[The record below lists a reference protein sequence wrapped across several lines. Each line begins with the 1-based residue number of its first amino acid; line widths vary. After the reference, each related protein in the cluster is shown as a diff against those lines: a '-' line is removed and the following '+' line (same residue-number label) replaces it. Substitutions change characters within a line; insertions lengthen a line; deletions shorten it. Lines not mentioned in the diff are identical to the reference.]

1 MVRDSLK
8 MGKKS
13 SSKYIVAVFSDHISN
28 NSLRILDRWRDRNA
42 NIVIEQYILLY
53 TYLSVLKYVYISDV
67 KSMVIQG
74 KGERNQDYFAFMK
87 DAIPMKWY

>member
-1 MVRDSLK
+1 

-28 NSLRILDRWRDRNA
+28 NSLRILDRWRDRDA

-53 TYLSVLKYVYISDV
+53 TYIFNSV
-67 KSMVIQG
+67 
-74 KGERNQDYFAFMK
+74 
-87 DAIPMKWY
+87 